1 MEYLIKGLNIA
12 GSLGFFIFGMKI
24 MSDGIQKVTGEKMR
38 QILSAMTYNR
48 YLGVLSGFIITAIL
62 QSSSATTVM
71 TVSFVNAGLLSLI
84 QSGGIMMG
92 ANIGTTITGWVVSL
106 IGLDF
111 KISSVTLI
119 IMAIGVP
126 MMFSKRH
133 RIKNWGEFLIG
144 FSVLF
149 MGLSELKEAVPDLR
163 NNPEIISFL
172 HNFSQPTLLV
182 RCTFVI
188 IGAIL
193 TIAVQS
199 SSAAM
204 SLTIVLVTQGLPIEI
219 GAAMIL
225 GENIG
230 TTITAEMASSVANVH
245 AKRSARIHSMFNII
259 GVCWMVIILPQFLE
273 LLSWIFYKS
282 DISTYSNAFIMA
294 IFHTSFNILNVS
306 MLIWFMPQLAKIA
319 VKLVPTKEDED
330 EDFSLEYIRT
340 SFVKTP
346 ELYIVEVNKEI
357 TRFGNIANKIIL
369 NLESL
374 LFEYDEKK
382 FDTLVEKVSKQER
395 NTDNI
400 ELALTKYL
408 MEVSKEDI
416 SDESRLKIK
425 SLSSISHNLENIGDI
440 SQNMAYNLQKR
451 RKKKQFILTDLSSN
465 SEQML
470 VLIKESASIM
480 LENLNSNPK
489 DIDMRKAS
497 NINGKI
503 RALYK
508 ELSKEYE
515 RIFMKNEKDYNIKN
529 AFLYKDII
537 EGLYRLQYHVH
548 RVSESLLEGES
559 YDRF

>member
-1 MEYLIKGLNIA
+1 
-12 GSLGFFIFGMKI
+12 
-24 MSDGIQKVTGEKMR
+24 
-38 QILSAMTYNR
+38 
-48 YLGVLSGFIITAIL
+48 
-62 QSSSATTVM
+62 M